1 MGIDVHRYRATRR
14 LIAGLA
20 IAAAAGVAVPSVAL
34 PSVAKADQAVPG
46 LPGIEVPDLSNVAIP
61 GLPEITIPAIP
72 QDVHLDAIASIAPAI
87 LGAAAGPADIAD
99 SPQSFLIQQLTT
111 LRDTPGLPDQIKTI
125 VGAVISFLDGSG
137 GGGPDIPDPNAA
149 PVIQQFLYPTL
160 GKGCISPTADSV
172 ATALAVSG
180 PAKLPPP
187 GPGAGQAGIVF
198 TALGTEPLAPVQA
211 APLTINWLNIDNRQS
226 GVATLDSSARI
237 NPDGPATLS
246 TIIDTGPGRVLGVV
260 SGGITTQAADAA
272 PISCTFLPT
281 VGMFV
286 VS

>member
-1 MGIDVHRYRATRR
+1 MQSIRGSRR
-14 LIAGLA
+14 TVAVLA
-20 IAAAAGVAVPSVAL
+20 IAAAVGVAVPSVAG
-34 PSVAKADQAVPG
+34 ADEPVPG
-46 LPGIEVPDLSNVAIP
+46 LPGIEVPGLSDIAIP
-61 GLPEITIPAIP
+61 GLPAVTIPTLP
-72 QDVHLDAIASIAPAI
+72 VDVHLDAIASIAPAI

-99 SPQSFLIQQLTT
+99 SPQSFLIEQLTN

-125 VGAVISFLDGSG
+125 VGAVIRFLDGSG
-137 GGGPDIPDPNAA
+137 GGGPTIPDPNAA

-160 GKGCISPTADSV
+160 GKSCISPTADSV

-180 PAKLPPP
+180 PATLPPP

-198 TALGTEPLAPVQA
+198 TALGTQPLAPAQD

-226 GVATLDSSARI
+226 GVATLNNDAKI

-246 TIIDTGPGRVLGVV
+246 TIIDTGPGRVLGVI
-260 SGGITTQAADAA
+260 SGGITTQAASAA